1 MGKPA
6 ANAKSSKKGAVR
18 NTSLTAKKIVKNVK
32 KGKKAAKKLNMSPG
46 EYIVTFLLLAAIY
59 FVWTVDIL
67 PQNNT
72 SSLYDGPYEVVK
84 VVDGDTIKLD
94 IDGETTTV
102 RLIGIDTPESVHPD
116 QTKNVPEGKL
126 ASDHTKELLG
136 RSDVYIEYGEEPYDR
151 YGRVLAYVYIND
163 DTMVNAEIL
172 DDGYAQVL
180 TIKPNDKYEEYFKQL
195 EQDARSHD
203 RGLWSTGVFD

>member
-6 ANAKSSKKGAVR
+6 DSPKRSRKTSSGSVASKTKKAVKTFKKGR
-18 NTSLTAKKIVKNVK
+18 
-32 KGKKAAKKLNMSPG
+32 KAAKTLNMSVG
-46 EYIVTFLLLAAIY
+46 EFVVTFLLLAAIY
-59 FVWTVDIL
+59 FVWTYDKL
-67 PQNNT
+67 PGNNN
-72 SSLYDGPYEVVK
+72 SSMYDGPYEVVK

-116 QTKNVPEGKL
+116 QAKNVPEGKL
-126 ASDHTKELLG
+126 ASNHTKELLG
-136 RSDVYIEYGEEPYDR
+136 KNDVFIEYGEEPYDK

-172 DDGYAQVL
+172 NDGYAQVM
-180 TIKPNDKYEEYFKQL
+180 TIKPNNKYEEYFKQL
-195 EQDARSHD
+195 EQDARNND
-203 RGLWSTGVFD
+203 RGLWSTGIFD